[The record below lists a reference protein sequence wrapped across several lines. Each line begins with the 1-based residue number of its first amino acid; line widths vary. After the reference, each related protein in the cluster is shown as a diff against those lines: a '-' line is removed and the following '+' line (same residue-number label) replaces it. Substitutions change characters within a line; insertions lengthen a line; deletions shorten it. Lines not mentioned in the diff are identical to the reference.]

1 MLQLQH
7 IYVIIFNIKNQV
19 GVNIK
24 SNPLKN
30 TITIVWGSK
39 YITCHL
45 NKKRKAAFRYI
56 MKKILSLAIILS
68 LLSSTSVYAINDK
81 TVLKAGTEENIQKN
95 IYKDIKKHKSEKIK
109 PQKNKYEYI
118 NLAWWSQFNDEYLN
132 DYIIRAIENNK
143 DLKMA
148 TLTID
153 EYYQNTIMQRASEL
167 PSIAAGFAPAYG
179 KFPAAKTEQWTF
191 GVPIIA
197 SYEVD
202 LFGKNHNKT
211 TAVRKLYEASI
222 LDEQAAY
229 LSIASAVGCVY
240 VTIVKLDAMID
251 IQEEIVKLR
260 KEISEIMTISNNE
273 GIVSTSDLVKANKAY
288 IAGTSD
294 LVELKKERTKLL
306 NQLAVLIGDSPN
318 NIEEYKRADYKTFA
332 FTGDIPTEVSSEKI
346 MGRPD
351 YKKAEKMLEKAGIDV
366 RIARK
371 EMLPHINLGGLMFF
385 NSNYIE
391 SIFTT
396 KNMLWGIGGGLFQPL
411 FQGFSLTANLKAKK
425 IAYERSLRN
434 YEKVNLTSMQEV
446 NDSLVSV
453 NMDKEKLA
461 KQKDI
466 QSLEQKDFKL
476 TQEKYKEGVIA
487 KLDLDQQQE
496 NLLNVQKMVYN
507 TEFDCM
513 VDYINFYKAVAAK
526 V

>member
-1 MLQLQH
+1 MLL
-7 IYVIIFNIKNQV
+7 IKN
-19 GVNIK
+19 GKWKMRNC
-24 SNPLKN
+24 LKN
-30 TITIVWGSK
+30 
-39 YITCHL
+39 
-45 NKKRKAAFRYI
+45 KK
-56 MKKILSLAIILS
+56 
-68 LLSSTSVYAINDK
+68 LLSFILLLSMLSSNAVFAVNDK
-81 TVLKAGTEENIQKN
+81 TVLNAGTEENVQKN
-95 IYKDIKKHKSEKIK
+95 IYKSIKKHKSEKVK

-118 NLAWWSQFNDEYLN
+118 NLAWWAQFNDEYLN
-132 DYIIRAIENNK
+132 DYIIRAVENNK

-153 EYYQNTIMQRASEL
+153 EYYQNVVMQRASEMPNL
-167 PSIAAGFAPAYG
+167 SAGFMPGYG
-179 KFPAAKTEQWTF
+179 HLMGKTQGNF

-211 TAVRKLYEASI
+211 TAVRKLYESSI

-229 LSIASAVGCVY
+229 ISIASAVGSVY
-240 VTIVKLDAMID
+240 VNIVKLDALID
-251 IQEEIVKLR
+251 MQEEIVKLR
-260 KEISEIMTISNNE
+260 KEISEIMTISNKE
-273 GIVSTSDLVKANKAY
+273 GVVSTADLVRANKAY

-306 NQLAVLIGDSPN
+306 HQLAVLVGDSPN
-318 NIEEYKRADYKTFA
+318 NIEDYKRAEYKTLAFA
-332 FTGDIPTEVSSEKI
+332 GLIPTEVSSEVI
-346 MGRPD
+346 MNRPD

-371 EMLPHINLGGLMFF
+371 EMLPHINLGGLLFF
-385 NSNYIE
+385 NHKYFE
-391 SIFTT
+391 SLFTT
-396 KNMLWGIGGGLFQPL
+396 SNMIWGFGGGIFQPL
-411 FQGFSLTANLKAKK
+411 FQGFSLTANLKSKK

-453 NMDKEKLA
+453 NMDREKLE
-461 KQKDI
+461 KQKNI
-466 QSLEQKDFKL
+466 QDLEQKEFKL
-476 TQEKYKEGVIA
+476 TEEKYKEGIIA

-507 TEFDCM
+507 TQFDCM
-513 VDYINFYKAVAAK
+513 VDYINFYKAAAAK

>member
-1 MLQLQH
+1 MLSSLLEK
-7 IYVIIFNIKNQV
+7 IKW
-19 GVNIK
+19 GWVNIANLPNSQK
-24 SNPLKN
+24 GH
-30 TITIVWGSK
+30 TI
-39 YITCHL
+39 
-45 NKKRKAAFRYI
+45 NI

-68 LLSSTSVYAINDK
+68 ILGSSSVFAVDDR
-81 TVLKAGTEENIQKN
+81 TVLNAGTEENVQKH

-118 NLAWWSQFNDEYLN
+118 NLAWWAQFNDEYLN

-153 EYYQNTIMQRASEL
+153 EYYQNIRMQRASEY
-167 PSIAAGFAPAYG
+167 PSLSVGFMPGYG
-179 KFPAAKTEQWTF
+179 KIPMGKEQGNF

-211 TAVRKLYEASI
+211 TGIKKLYEASI

-229 LSIASAVGCVY
+229 ISIASAVGSVY
-240 VTIVKLDAMID
+240 VSIVKLDALID
-251 IQEEIVKLR
+251 MQEEIVAIR

-306 NQLAVLIGDSPN
+306 NQLAVLVGDSPN
-318 NIEEYKRADYKTFA
+318 NIEEYKRSDYKTLA
-332 FTGDIPTEVSSEKI
+332 FSGVIPQEVSSDI
-346 MGRPD
+346 IFNRPD
-351 YKKAEKMLEKAGIDV
+351 IKKAEKLLEKAGIDV
-366 RIARK
+366 RVARK

-385 NSNYIE
+385 NNKYLE
-391 SIFTT
+391 SLFTT
-396 KNMLWGIGGGLFQPL
+396 KNMIWGVGGGLIQPI
-411 FQGFSLTANLKAKK
+411 FQGFSLTANLKSKK
-425 IAYERSLRN
+425 IAYEKSLRN

-446 NDSLVSV
+446 NNSLVSV

-466 QSLEQKDFKL
+466 QALEQRDFKL
-476 TQEKYKEGVIA
+476 TEEKYKEGVIA
-487 KLDLDQQQE
+487 KLDLIQQLE
-496 NLLNVQKMVYN
+496 NLLNVQRMVYN

-513 VDYINFYKAVAAK
+513 VDYINFYKAAAAK

>member
-1 MLQLQH
+1 MFILPHVANATYLCYH
-7 IYVIIFNIKNQV
+7 SYCK
-19 GVNIK
+19 K
-24 SNPLKN
+24 SSGGK
-30 TITIVWGSK
+30 SK
-39 YITCHL
+39 YINISSKTSYFT
-45 NKKRKAAFRYI
+45 KRKAY
-56 MKKILSLAIILS
+56 MKNLLSLAIIVS
-68 LLSSTSVYAINDK
+68 LLGTNLVYAVEDK
-81 TVLKAGTEENIQKN
+81 TVLNAGTEENVQKH
-95 IYKDIKKHKSEKIK
+95 IYKDIKKRKSEKVK

-118 NLAWWSQFNDEYLN
+118 NLAWWAQFNDEYLN
-132 DYIIRAIENNK
+132 DYIIRAVENNK

-148 TLTID
+148 TLKID
-153 EYYQNTIMQRASEL
+153 EYYQNVIMQRSQEM
-167 PSIAAGFAPAYG
+167 PNISAGFMPGYG
-179 KFPAAKTEQWTF
+179 HFMGKSQGNF
-191 GVPIIA
+191 GLPIIA
-197 SYEVD
+197 SYELD

-229 LSIASAVGCVY
+229 ISIAAAVGSVY
-240 VTIVKLDAMID
+240 VSIIKLDALIE
-251 IQEEIVKLR
+251 IQEDIVKLR
-260 KEISEIMTISNNE
+260 KEIAEIMTISNNE

-294 LVELKKERTKLL
+294 LVELKKQRTKLL

-318 NIEEYKRADYKTFA
+318 NIEEYKRTDYKQFA
-332 FTGDIPTEVSSEKI
+332 FSGNIPDEVSSDI
-346 MGRPD
+346 ITNRPD
-351 YKKAEKMLEKAGIDV
+351 YKKAEKLLEKAGIDV

-371 EMLPHINLGGLMFF
+371 EMMPHINLGGMVFF
-385 NSNYIE
+385 NNKYIE
-391 SIFTT
+391 NLFTT
-396 KNMLWGIGGGLFQPL
+396 KNMIWGFGGGLFQPL

-453 NMDKEKLA
+453 NMDREKLA
-461 KQKDI
+461 KQKEI
-466 QSLEQKDFKL
+466 QTLEQKDFKL

-507 TEFDCM
+507 TEFECM
-513 VDYINFYKAVAAK
+513 VDYINFYKAIAAQNQ